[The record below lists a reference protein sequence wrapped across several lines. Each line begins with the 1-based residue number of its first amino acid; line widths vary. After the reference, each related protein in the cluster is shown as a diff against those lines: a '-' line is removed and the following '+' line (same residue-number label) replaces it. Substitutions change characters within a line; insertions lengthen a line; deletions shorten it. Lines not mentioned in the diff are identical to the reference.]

1 MKKNTKRILALLLAV
16 CMVAALAACGP
27 QDDGP
32 VGGAAW
38 GEDGKPF
45 TKDTTIK
52 ITVSSHASYPY
63 DANWKMWQYFMEG
76 SGATIDVDAVIG
88 TDYNTKVNLMVADS
102 KSFPDLMDVPD
113 KALLDKHAAS
123 GAFIAIDDH
132 MDEMPNYT
140 AALNAIDENV
150 REGLLRERR
159 SADAKHYQPVVLG
172 TSTVANAQ
180 GWLYREDIFKKH
192 GLKSPETFEDLYNV
206 CKKLKEL
213 YPDSYPLVL
222 QSGMGA
228 ITRIGPSFKP
238 YLDYGVYYD
247 FNAEKWCYGAMEE
260 EMKEL
265 VKWLIMMR
273 KEGLIQPTVY
283 SMDGTAYD
291 EYITN
296 DKTFIT
302 SHYLVRQSYYNVPM
316 KKTNPEFSLVAM
328 VPPRADIPT
337 GQNKMAKT
345 SIIKGGLAI
354 PNTKDKNRIANAVRL
369 LDWMYSEDAVEL
381 LSWGKEGETY
391 QINADGNKEYILDA
405 GETVQLKYGF
415 ATSGLLQSVKSDA
428 YNEAIASGSPIDP
441 AIFEYTEDN
450 VNPLAWIS
458 FNDEEQ
464 AIYNQY
470 YDAVFNYTCE
480 FIDKFAL
487 GTEEYSDEA
496 WDAAVSRLEELGVNE
511 VLKIF
516 ESAWQRV
523 K

>member
-1 MKKNTKRILALLLAV
+1 
-16 CMVAALAACGP
+16 MVAALAACGP

-32 VGGAAW
+32 VGGAPW